1 MTLIL
6 CSLGIMLRRTR
17 NIKMSTALIYD
28 PLFLEHNT
36 GLNHPENPQRL
47 NVIIK
52 SLQDDQALW
61 QTLIH
66 IKPRAAQTNDILRC
80 HTEQLIEGIIKYCES
95 GELNHIDPDTVVCPK
110 SFEIAIL
117 AAGAGIVA
125 VDQLYKQ
132 NITNAFCLVRPPGH
146 HATTNQAMGF
156 CLFNNIAIAARYAQ
170 SIYAV
175 EKILIIDWDVHHGN
189 GTQDIFY
196 DDPSVFYFSTHQ
208 FPFYPGTGAVN
219 EKGTGK
225 GINTTLNVPLI
236 SGTSAQH
243 HREMFSQSL
252 KMILKKFQPGLI
264 LISAGFDARKF
275 DPLANLN
282 LSDQDYIEM
291 TQEVMAIA
299 DQYCNN
305 KIISFLEGGYNLGTL
320 GKTVAG
326 HIGALANI
334 NK

>member
-1 MTLIL
+1 M
-6 CSLGIMLRRTR
+6 
-17 NIKMSTALIYD
+17 IKMSTALIYD

-80 HTEQLIEGIIKYCES
+80 HTEHLIEGIITYCES
-95 GELNHIDPDTVVCPK
+95 GELNHLDPDTVVCPK
-110 SFEIAIL
+110 SYEIALL

-125 VDQLYKQ
+125 VDQLYNQ

-146 HATTNQAMGF
+146 HATINQAMGF

-170 SIYAV
+170 TIYAV

-189 GTQDIFY
+189 GRQDIFY

-208 FPFYPGTGAVN
+208 YPFYPGTGAAN
-219 EKGTGK
+219 EIGTGK
-225 GINTTLNVPLI
+225 GINTTFNVPLI

-243 HREMFSQSL
+243 HRKVFSQSL
-252 KMILKKFQPGLI
+252 ATILNRFTPDLI

-282 LSDQDYIEM
+282 LSDQDYVEM
-291 TQEVMAIA
+291 TQEVIVIA
-299 DQYCNN
+299 HKYCND

-320 GKTVAG
+320 GNTVAG

-334 NK
+334 NI